1 MATTRHGTPWL
12 TAAESRGFD
21 NDKWE
26 LYHIDQDFTQADDLA
41 AKHPEK
47 VKELQAKFLE
57 EATKYNA
64 LPLDDRM
71 AARFDA
77 RNRIA
82 GEPRT
87 SWTYYGNN
95 VRLPDAAGPIV
106 YPNSHT
112 VTAELNIPAQGCE
125 GVITCCGGG
134 SNGWTL
140 YVQDGKLAYH
150 MNFFDFEHTTIRAK
164 DPLPSGRV
172 KVQLQYESKGGVKG
186 LISEGAQV
194 RLLVNGQP
202 VGEGQFAHAMT
213 RFAPEPFEVGRDS
226 ISPVSPDYKGKQS
239 FPFTGT
245 IDKITFES
253 SQRQ

>member
-1 MATTRHGTPWL
+1 
-12 TAAESRGFD
+12 
-21 NDKWE
+21 
-26 LYHIDQDFTQADDLA
+26 
-41 AKHPEK
+41 

-57 EATKYNA
+57 EAKKYDV

-112 VTAELNIPAQGCE
+112 VTAELSIPEKGCE
-125 GVITCCGGG
+125 GVIACCGGG
-134 SNGWTL
+134 SNGWAI
-140 YVQDGKLAYH
+140 YVKDGKLTYH
-150 MNFFDFEHTTIRAK
+150 YNFFDYEHTTIQAK
-164 DPLPSGRV
+164 DALPSGKVAV
-172 KVQLQYESKGGVKG
+172 KLEYESKGGPKG
-186 LISEGAQV
+186 LISDGAKV
-194 RLLVNGQP
+194 RLLVNGQLA
-202 VGEGQFAHAMT
+202 GEGEFAKASP

-226 ISPVSPDYKGKQS
+226 ISPVSPDYKSKGS

-245 IDKITFES
+245 IDKITFEVTKK
-253 SQRQ
+253 